1 MSKKKVLVVAENHN
15 LASGFGTYAKNLLER
30 LHASGKYELAEFAI
44 YMKTSEGKDLPW
56 KVYGNAPEDSDPQEQ
71 KDLYN
76 SNANNQCG
84 AWRFDKVVLDFKPDI
99 VLSYRDPWM
108 DMFISKSPLLPY
120 FHWVWMPTVDSDPQ
134 KQSWIEG
141 FAKTDAILCYSEF
154 GIKTLEKDGGHLL
167 NIKGCAS
174 PGIDPKIYKPYDKK
188 QIRQELGIDP
198 EANIV
203 GTVMRNQ
210 KRKLFPELLKSF
222 AKFLKQA
229 PPSIKDNT
237 YLLLHTSY
245 PEKMG
250 WNLGY
255 HISEEEVG
263 GKILTTYVCRNC
275 KRWRVD
281 FFRDSLNYC
290 PHCKSISCVMPSV
303 GMGLEVPDLVKIYN
317 IMDLYIQYAICE
329 GFGMPQVEATACGVP
344 IAASNYSAM
353 EDVLKWTHGYPIN
366 IQKMYRELETNAE
379 RVYPDNDHL
388 IQILNYHLTL
398 SPEEKAEKSKQVR
411 EATIA
416 RYDWDDCAKVWMDYI
431 DTYKPKQ
438 LQGHWDHPPQ
448 LYQIPEN
455 VPDNLT
461 NDQFV
466 EFVYTHILNE
476 SENAFGYEA
485 TKLVRDL
492 NIGAQVEHGII
503 EPINREKIL
512 ERFKQQAMN
521 KLVVE
526 RIRGGGAT
534 LQNDSFIE
542 MANANE
548 KSRS

>member
-1 MSKKKVLVVAENHN
+1 MSKKKVLLVAENHK

-44 YMKTSEGKDLPW
+44 YMKSSDGKDVPW
-56 KVYGNAPEDSDPQEQ
+56 KVYGNAPEDSEPDEHKQ
-71 KDLYN
+71 LYN
-76 SNANNQCG
+76 SNPNNQFG

-141 FAKTDAILCYSEF
+141 FAKTDAVLCYSEF
-154 GIKTLEKDGGHLL
+154 GVKTLEKDAGHLL
-167 NIKGCAS
+167 NVVGCAS

-188 QIRQELGIDP
+188 EIREELGLDP
-198 EANIV
+198 NVNII

-210 KRKLFPELLKSF
+210 KRKLFPELIKSF
-222 AKFLKQA
+222 AKFLKVA
-229 PPSIKDNT
+229 PPEIKDNT

-263 GKILTTYVCRNC
+263 GKVLATYIC
-275 KRWRVD
+275 KTCGRWKID

-290 PHCKSISCVMPSV
+290 EHCKTISCVMPSV

-317 IMDLYIQYAICE
+317 AMDLYVQYAICE

-344 IAASNYSAM
+344 IASSNYSAM
-353 EDVLKWTHGYPIN
+353 EDVVRWTKGYPIN
-366 IQKMYRELETNAE
+366 IQKMYREVETNAE
-379 RVYPDNDHL
+379 RVFPDNDHL
-388 IQILNYHLTL
+388 VDTMIKHLML
-398 SPEEKAEKSKQVR
+398 SPEEKQKKSQEVR
-411 EATIA
+411 DATVA

-431 DTYKPKQ
+431 DTYKPKI
-438 LQGHWDHPPQ
+438 LQGKWTAPPRPM
-448 LYQIPEN
+448 QIHEKAPEG
-455 VPDNLT
+455 LT
-461 NDQFV
+461 NEQFV
-466 EFVYTHILNE
+466 EFIYNAVLLE
-476 SENAFGYEA
+476 PDNAFGYEA

-492 NIGAQVEHGII
+492 NIGAQVEHGVI
-503 EPINREKIL
+503 EPINREKLFERSLNQGKNKVIL
-512 ERFKQQAMN
+512 EKLRCGQAQ
-521 KLVVE
+521 
-526 RIRGGGAT
+526 
-534 LQNDSFIE
+534 LQEETFIKV
-542 MANANE
+542 ANE
-548 KSRS
+548 NDRG